1 MTRSTPD
8 REEMTRCCLREVAQI
23 LQRPESVLDPT
34 AKFTRLGLDSAMSVQ
49 LVVALEEK
57 LGFELARPSRGACGR
72 DMQRFYF
79 GFWHRHVFARCQ
91 G

>member
-1 MTRSTPD
+1 MTRSAAD
-8 REEMTRCCLREVAQI
+8 REEMTRCCLCEVAQI

-57 LGFELARPSRGACGR
+57 LGFELAPEI
-72 DMQRFYF
+72 
-79 GFWHRHVFARCQ
+79 VFEHNTIARLSAYLCDLA
-91 G
+91 GS